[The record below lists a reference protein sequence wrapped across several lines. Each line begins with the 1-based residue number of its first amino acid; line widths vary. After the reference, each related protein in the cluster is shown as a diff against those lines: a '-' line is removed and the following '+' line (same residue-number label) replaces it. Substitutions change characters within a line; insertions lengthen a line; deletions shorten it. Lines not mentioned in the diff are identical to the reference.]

1 MKDLVTFISRRI
13 HTSGNPPFAGYV
25 RIKGSTIDLIG
36 EGLPDYDEGVMI
48 DVGTQKIVPGF
59 IDLHVHG
66 CGGYDAVASE
76 QDPIPEMAKFLAKHG
91 TTAFQP
97 TSGASPLKLLDAT
110 IERVKAAC
118 YSKVAGSRVLG
129 LHMEGPFLN
138 KAKKGAMAEEYIIP
152 ASMGLVEKWVTQAQG
167 TLSQMT
173 IAPELPNAHEVIRY
187 LVKQGIAVAAG
198 HTDATYEEMQDAF
211 RAGVSVGSHTFNA
224 MRGIHQRE
232 PGALGALLT
241 QEGVTCEL
249 IADGHHVHP
258 GVIRLLVASKGARY
272 VCLVTD
278 AMLATGLG
286 EGEYQF
292 MSQTVKVDGH
302 GHAVLPGGSLA
313 GSTATMNRCLK
324 TVVEGAK
331 IPFET
336 ALLMATLNPA
346 RVAGVDQ
353 RKGSLAVGKD
363 ADLVVLDDD
372 YKVMWSVAEGVI
384 YKSPEGSSKSAAGD

>member
-1 MKDLVTFISRRI
+1 VNDLLTFVSRRV

-25 RIKGSTIDLIG
+25 RIKGNTIDLIG
-36 EGLPDYDEGVMI
+36 EGLPDYDEGIMI

-66 CGGYDAVASE
+66 CAGYDAVLSE
-76 QDPIPEMAKFLAKHG
+76 EDPIPAMARFLAENG

-97 TSGASPLKLLDAT
+97 TSGAAPLKLLDRT

-138 KAKKGAMAEEYIIP
+138 KSKKGAMAEEYIIP
-152 ASMGLVEKWVTQAQG
+152 ASLGLVEKWVTQAQG
-167 TLSQMT
+167 TISQMT
-173 IAPELPNAHEVIRY
+173 IAPEIPNALEVIRY

-198 HTDATYEEMQDAF
+198 HTDATYEEMHDAF

-241 QEGVTCEL
+241 HEGVTCE
-249 IADGHHVHP
+249 IVADGHHVHP
-258 GVIRLLVASKGARY
+258 GSIRLAAACKGDRY
-272 VCLVTD
+272 LCLVTD
-278 AMLATGLG
+278 GMMATGLG
-286 EGEYQF
+286 EGEYQL
-292 MSQTVKVDGH
+292 MGRQVRVDSH
-302 GHAVLPGGSLA
+302 GTARLHDGTIA
-313 GSTATMNRCLK
+313 GSTATMNQCLK
-324 TVVEGAK
+324 TAVEQAR
-331 IPFET
+331 IPFDS

-372 YKVMWSVAEGVI
+372 YRVVWSVAEGVV
-384 YKSPEGSSKSAAGD
+384 YKSPEGALES